1 MGNTT
6 GANTEQGLNTH
17 PRHLILPIG
26 FLMFNL
32 YCVDHRVFVRLF
44 ILARVLSVHI

>member
-1 MGNTT
+1 MRRVPTLK
-6 GANTEQGLNTH
+6 QGIYTH

-26 FLMFNL
+26 LLMFNL

-44 ILARVLSVHI
+44 ILARLLPQASEV